1 MLTRRRFC
9 HSLASTVAGAAC
21 AAGLGGAGAGSLLL
35 SRLCRAATA
44 TANRVAMQAAWVN
57 DAEFIGYFVGLQNG
71 YYKAQDV
78 DMQYLSGGPDVIP
91 ESALLAGKA
100 PLALTAPDTTLK
112 AISAQGAKF
121 KIIGAQ
127 FQKTP
132 IGVVSL
138 ASNPVATPK
147 ALEGKVLAVPPVN
160 MAEVAGMLRL
170 NGIAKSAVRI
180 VPYQFDPTPLI
191 KGEIDASV
199 DFVTDVP
206 YTVGLSG
213 KKAVSFLMYDYGV
226 TLYADTVAVT
236 EEFLAANKP
245 LLVRWLRASRQG
257 WNENFKDP
265 AKYPR
270 LFKDSYFS
278 GTGRTTDNDIYTNTA
293 DKALIDSPQGIFCMS
308 EEGIAA
314 NIRYLKS
321 IGIAADRSMFDT
333 TLLEQV

>member
-9 HSLASTVAGAAC
+9 RSLALAGVAPLLANPRSGAA
-21 AAGLGGAGAGSLLL
+21 
-35 SRLCRAATA
+35 
-44 TANRVAMQAAWVN
+44 ANANAVAMQAAWVN
-57 DAEFIGYFVGLQNG
+57 DAEFIGYFVALQNG
-71 YYKAQDV
+71 YYKAQDL
-78 DMQYLSGGPDVIP
+78 DMRYLSGGPDVIP

-100 PLALTAPDTTLK
+100 PIALTLPDTTIK
-112 AISAQGAKF
+112 AITTQGAKF

-138 ASNPVATPK
+138 EANPVRNVK
-147 ALEGKVLAVPPVN
+147 ALEGKILAVPPVN
-160 MAEVAGMLRL
+160 MAQVAGMLRL

-191 KGEIDASV
+191 KGEIDATV

-213 KKAVSFLMYDYGV
+213 KKAASFLMYDYGV
-226 TLYADTVAVT
+226 TVYADTVTVT
-236 EEFLAANKP
+236 EEFLAANRP

-257 WNENFKDP
+257 WVENFKDP
-265 AKYPR
+265 AKYPA
-270 LFKDSYFS
+270 LFKDSWFS
-278 GTGRTTDNDIYTNTA
+278 GTGRSTANDLYTNTH
-293 DKALIDSPQGIFCMS
+293 DQTLIDTPQGIFSMS

-314 NIRYLKS
+314 NIKYLKS
-321 IGIAADRSMFDT
+321 IGIQADRSMFDT
-333 TLLEQV
+333 SLLEKI

>member
-9 HSLASTVAGAAC
+9 QSLVA
-21 AAGLGGAGAGSLLL
+21 AGAGSLLRPAQ
-35 SRLCRAATA
+35 SRAAA
-44 TANRVAMQAAWVN
+44 ANSVAMQAAWVN
-57 DAEFIGYFVGLQNG
+57 DAEFIGYFVALQNG
-71 YYKAQDV
+71 YYKSQDV
-78 DMQYLSGGPDVIP
+78 DMHYLAGGPDVIP
-91 ESALLAGKA
+91 ESALLAGRA
-100 PLALTAPDTTLK
+100 PLALTVPDTTIK
-112 AISAQGAKF
+112 AITTQGARF

-132 IGVVSL
+132 IGIVSL
-138 ASNPVATPK
+138 ASNPVQNPK

-160 MAEVAGMLRL
+160 MAQVAGMLRL
-170 NGIAKSAVRI
+170 NGLAKNSVRI

-191 KGEIDASV
+191 QGEIDATV

-226 TLYADTVAVT
+226 TLYADTVTVT
-236 EEFLAANKP
+236 EEFLAANRA

-257 WNENFKDP
+257 WDENFKDP
-265 AKYPR
+265 AKYPK
-270 LFKDSYFS
+270 LFQDNFFS
-278 GTGRTTDNDIYTNTA
+278 GTGRATDNDIYTNA
-293 DKALIDSPQGIFCMS
+293 SDKPLIDSPHGVFSMS

-333 TLLEQV
+333 TLLEQI

>member
-1 MLTRRRFC
+1 MA
-9 HSLASTVAGAAC
+9 LAGPAALALAHRMGHAAAGAN
-21 AAGLGGAGAGSLLL
+21 SL
-35 SRLCRAATA
+35 
-44 TANRVAMQAAWVN
+44 AMQAAWVN
-57 DAEFIGYFVGLQNG
+57 DAEFIGYFVALQNG

-78 DMQYLSGGPDVIP
+78 DLHYLSGGPDVIP

-112 AISAQGAKF
+112 AIAAQGAKF

-138 ASNPVATPK
+138 ESNPVPNVK

-170 NGIAKSAVRI
+170 NGIAKTAVRI

-191 KGEIDASV
+191 KGEIDATV

-213 KKAVSFLMYDYGV
+213 KKATSFLMYDYGV

-236 EEFLAANKP
+236 EEFLAANRP

-257 WNENFKDP
+257 WVENFKDP
-265 AKYPR
+265 GKYATQ
-270 LFKDSYFS
+270 FKDSWFS
-278 GTGRTTDNDIYTNTA
+278 GTGRSTANDVYTNTH
-293 DKALIDSPQGIFCMS
+293 DQALIDTPNGIFSMS
-308 EEGIAA
+308 EDGIAA
-314 NIRYLKS
+314 NIKYLKS
-321 IGIAADRSMFDT
+321 IGIQADRSMFDT
-333 TLLEQV
+333 TLLEKI

>member
-9 HSLASTVAGAAC
+9 HSLASAAAC
-21 AAGLGGAGAGSLLL
+21 ASAAGAGPFLMPRS
-35 SRLCRAATA
+35 SRAAA
-44 TANRVAMQAAWVN
+44 ANGVAMQAAWVN
-57 DAEFIGYFVGLQNG
+57 DAEFIGYFVAVQNG

-78 DMQYLSGGPDVIP
+78 DMHYLSGGPDVIP

-100 PLALTAPDTTLK
+100 PLALTVPDTTIK
-112 AISAQGAKF
+112 AITTQGAKF

-138 ASNPVATPK
+138 ASNPVPNVK

-160 MAEVAGMLRL
+160 MAQVAGMLRL
-170 NGIAKSAVRI
+170 NGIAKNAVRI

-191 KGEIDASV
+191 KGEIDATV

-213 KKAVSFLMYDYGV
+213 KKATSFLMYDYGV
-226 TLYADTVAVT
+226 TVYADTVTVT
-236 EEFLAANKP
+236 EEFLAANRP

-257 WNENFKDP
+257 WDENFKDP
-265 AKYPR
+265 AKYPK
-270 LFKDSYFS
+270 LFKDSFFS
-278 GTGRTTDNDIYTNTA
+278 GTGRTTDNDIFTNTN
-293 DKALIDSPQGIFCMS
+293 DKALIDSPHGIFSMS
-308 EEGIAA
+308 DEGIAA
-314 NIRYLKS
+314 NIQYLKS

>member
-9 HSLASTVAGAAC
+9 HSLASASVGAA
-21 AAGLGGAGAGSLLL
+21 AGVGSLVR
-35 SRLCRAATA
+35 SESSRAASP
-44 TANRVAMQAAWVN
+44 NSVAMQAAWVN
-57 DAEFIGYFVGLQNG
+57 DAEFIGYFVAAQNG

-78 DMQYLSGGPDVIP
+78 DMHYLSGGPDVIP

-100 PLALTAPDTTLK
+100 PLALSVPDTTIK
-112 AISAQGAKF
+112 AITTQGAKF

-138 ASNPVATPK
+138 ASNPVPNVK

-160 MAEVAGMLRL
+160 MAQVAGMLRL

-191 KGEIDASV
+191 RGEIDASV

-206 YTVGLSG
+206 YTIGLSG
-213 KKAVSFLMYDYGV
+213 KKATSFLMYDYGV
-226 TLYADTVAVT
+226 TVYADTVTVT
-236 EEFLAANKP
+236 EEFLAANRP

-257 WNENFKDP
+257 WDENFNDP
-265 AKYPR
+265 AKYPK
-270 LFKDSYFS
+270 LFKDSFFS
-278 GTGRTTDNDIYTNTA
+278 GTGRSTENDVYTNTS
-293 DKALIDSPQGIFCMS
+293 DQALIDSPHGIFSMS
-308 EEGIAA
+308 EQGIAA
-314 NIRYLKS
+314 NIQYLKS
-321 IGIAADRSMFDT
+321 IGIAAERSMFDT

>member
-9 HSLASTVAGAAC
+9 RSLP
-21 AAGLGGAGAGSLLL
+21 AAGLGLLALARGA
-35 SRLCRAATA
+35 RAVTA
-44 TANRVAMQAAWVN
+44 ANSVAMQAAWVN
-57 DAEFIGYFVGLQNG
+57 DAEFIGYFVALQNG
-71 YYKAQDV
+71 YYKAQDLE
-78 DMQYLSGGPDVIP
+78 MRYLSGGPDVIP

-100 PLALTAPDTTLK
+100 PVALTVPDTTIK
-112 AISAQGAKF
+112 AITTQGAKF

-138 ASNPVATPK
+138 ASNPVPNVK

-160 MAEVAGMLRL
+160 MAQVAGMLRL

-191 KGEIDASV
+191 KGEIDATV

-206 YTVGLSG
+206 YTIELSG
-213 KKAVSFLMYDYGV
+213 KKAMSFLMYDFGV
-226 TLYADTVAVT
+226 TVYADTVTVT
-236 EEFLAANKP
+236 EEFLAANRP

-257 WNENFKDP
+257 WAENFKDP
-265 AKYPR
+265 TKYPK
-270 LFKDSYFS
+270 LFKDSWFS
-278 GTGRTTDNDIYTNTA
+278 GTGRATDNDIYTNNG
-293 DKALIDSPQGIFCMS
+293 DKALIDTPHGIFSMT
-308 EEGIAA
+308 EDGIAA
-314 NIRYLKS
+314 NIKYLKS

>member
-1 MLTRRRFC
+1 MLTRRGFC
-9 HSLASTVAGAAC
+9 HSLASAS
-21 AAGLGGAGAGSLLL
+21 LSSLLL
-35 SRLCRAATA
+35 PRAGRTA
-44 TANRVAMQAAWVN
+44 PADAASANAVAMQAAWVN
-57 DAEFIGYFVGLQNG
+57 DAEFIGYFVALQNG

-78 DMQYLSGGPDVIP
+78 DMHYLSGGPDVIP

-100 PLALTAPDTTLK
+100 PIALTVPDTTIK
-112 AISAQGAKF
+112 AITTQGAKF

-138 ASNPVATPK
+138 ESNPVPNVK

-160 MAEVAGMLRL
+160 MAQVAGMLRL
-170 NGIAKSAVRI
+170 NGIPKNAVRI

-206 YTVGLSG
+206 YTVGLAG
-213 KKAVSFLMYDYGV
+213 KKATSFLLYDYGV
-226 TLYADTVAVT
+226 TVYADTVTVT
-236 EEFLAANKP
+236 EEFLAANRP

-257 WNENFKDP
+257 WAENFKDP
-265 AKYPR
+265 AKYPK
-270 LFKDSYFS
+270 LFQESFFK
-278 GTGRTTDNDIYTNTA
+278 GTGRSVANDIFGSTSE
-293 DKALIDSPQGIFCMS
+293 KPLIDTPSGIFSMS
-308 EEGIAA
+308 EESIAA
-314 NIRYLKS
+314 NIKYLKS

-333 TLLEQV
+333 TLLEKI

>member
-1 MLTRRRFC
+1 MLNRRGFC
-9 HSLASTVAGAAC
+9 QSLAYATLGAMP
-21 AAGLGGAGAGSLLL
+21 LPR
-35 SRLCRAATA
+35 SRAMAATA
-44 TANRVAMQAAWVN
+44 AAGNSLSMQAAWVN
-57 DAEFIGYFVGLQNG
+57 DAEFIGYFVALQNS
-71 YYKAQDV
+71 YYKAQDI
-78 DMQYLSGGPDVIP
+78 DLHYLSGGPDVIP

-100 PLALTAPDTTLK
+100 PIALTVPDTTIK
-112 AISAQGAKF
+112 AITTQGAKF

-138 ASNPVATPK
+138 ESNPVPNVK

-160 MAEVAGMLRL
+160 MAQVQGMLRL

-206 YTVGLSG
+206 YTVGLAG
-213 KKAVSFLMYDYGV
+213 KKATSFLLYDYGV
-226 TLYADTVAVT
+226 TLYADTVTVP
-236 EEFLAANKP
+236 EEFLAANRP

-257 WNENFKDP
+257 WVENFKDP
-265 AKYPR
+265 AKYPKM
-270 LFKDSYFS
+270 FETSFFQ
-278 GTGRTTDNDIYTNTA
+278 GTGRSTANDVYGSTA
-293 DKALIDSPQGIFCMS
+293 EKPLIETPNGIFSMT
-308 EEGIAA
+308 EDGIAA
-314 NIRYLKS
+314 NIKYLKS

-333 TLLEQV
+333 SLLEQV